1 MLTLIFALG
10 LAQAPSGAAV
20 YENRCATCHA
30 GTDPRTPTVAS
41 MKQKTPQSIVDAL
54 TNGVMRQQGS
64 DMTEAEKR
72 AVAEYLGTTTPAA
85 PGAATTTAASAPTA
99 GVCASPP
106 PFDPSK
112 GPQWNGWGVDV
123 TNQRFQPA
131 AQAGLTADQVPKLT
145 LKWAFG
151 FPNAN
156 SARGLPTIAGGRLF
170 VGSQSGMVYALDAE
184 SGCVIWTFKAESG
197 VRAGVVIGPR
207 AGSPGKYVAYLGD
220 GRSNAYALDA
230 ATGEQIWKRNLE
242 DHKSANITGT
252 PTLYEGRLF
261 VPIASIEEGSGM
273 NPKYECCTFR
283 GSLVALDAATG
294 SLLWKTYTITA
305 EAKPIGKN
313 SVGTTRWGP
322 SGGGVW
328 SSPTVDVKRKVVYA
342 ATGNMYTEPQQPTS
356 DAIMAFDLDTGAVK
370 WISQVTAKDIFIV
383 GCGGP
388 QNGANCPPAE
398 DLGPDFDF
406 GNAPILV
413 KRPDGKDVIVA
424 GQKSGVGW
432 AFDPDKKGAVLWQY
446 RAGKGSALGGLEFGS
461 AVDATQA
468 YFAVSDTLGGAPGG
482 LHAVKLSNGERAWY
496 TAPEP
501 PKCGTGRGCNN
512 AILAAISVIPGVV
525 FTGSNDGAVRGYST
539 KDGSLLWE
547 YDTNR
552 SFDTVNGVA
561 AKGASISGPGPV
573 IAGGMVFINSGYGAL
588 GGRPGNVLLAF
599 GIE

>member
-1 MLTLIFALG
+1 MGSLNHQ
-10 LAQAPSGAAV
+10 LARPCI
-20 YENRCATCHA
+20 ENRCATCHA
-30 GTDPRTPTVAS
+30 GTDPRTPTLAS
-41 MKQKTPQSIVDAL
+41 LKQKTPQAIVDAL
-54 TNGVMRQQGS
+54 NNGVMRQQGS
-64 DMTEAEKR
+64 DMTDAEKR
-72 AVAEYLGTTTPAA
+72 AVAEYLGTTTPSAPAA
-85 PGAATTTAASAPTA
+85 STTTAASEPTA
-99 GVCASPP
+99 GACTSTP

-131 AQAGLTADQVPKLT
+131 AQAGLTADQVPKLK

-156 SARGLPTIAGGRLF
+156 SARGLPTIVGGRVF
-170 VGSQSGMVYALDAE
+170 VGSMSGTVYALDAK
-184 SGCVIWTFKAESG
+184 SGCVIWTFKAQSG

-220 GRSNAYALDA
+220 GRANAYALDA
-230 ATGEQIWKRNLE
+230 ATGEQIWTRSLE

-261 VPIASIEEGSGM
+261 VPISSIEEGSGM

-294 SLLWKTYTITA
+294 SLLWKTYTISA

-328 SSPTVDVKRKVVYA
+328 SSPTVDIKRKVVYA

-356 DAIMAFDLDTGAVK
+356 DAIMAFDLDTGSVK
-370 WISQVTAKDIFIV
+370 WTSQVTAKDIFIV

-432 AFDPDKKGAVLWQY
+432 AFDPDKKGAVVWQY

-461 AVDATQA
+461 AVDPAQA
-468 YFAVSDTLGGAPGG
+468 YFAVSDMLGGTPGG
-482 LHAVKLSNGERAWY
+482 LHAVKLSNGERAWI
-496 TAPEP
+496 APEP
-501 PKCGTGRGCNN
+501 PKCGDRTRLQQRDSRRHHRHPGRGVHR
-512 AILAAISVIPGVV
+512 IERRRGPRLRDQRRIAAVGVRHEPI
-525 FTGSNDGAVRGYST
+525 F
-539 KDGSLLWE
+539 E
-547 YDTNR
+547 
-552 SFDTVNGVA
+552 TVNGVP
-561 AKGASISGPGPV
+561 AKARQSAVRPV
-573 IAGGMVFINSGYGAL
+573 IAGGMLYINSGYGAL